1 MKPARLIILAAAVGA
16 AGLAGMIAM
25 QMTGTQQVV
34 MQQAEAIIQRE
45 ETVNVLVSAENLPIG
60 SRLNEKAMR
69 WANWPASAVVEGF
82 ITDKTAPQAMQD
94 LNGAVVRMPLFAG
107 EPVRREKIA
116 DSSSRVMSALLP
128 AGKRAVATEISVST
142 GAGGFILPNDRVDII
157 MVRRQNGNFVT
168 ENVLDNIRVLAIDQQ
183 IQEQQ
188 DGSKAVI
195 GTTATLELTP
205 DQAKIISVAQ
215 QMAERL
221 TLALRSAAD
230 AQDPDTRAASY
241 LISGGSGSPGVQL
254 IKAGQIST
262 SNATLSSGSAAPASM
277 PSGAPSMPPG
287 AAQPSA
293 MMPGQPQMPNSM
305 PVPMPGQ
312 PQSVR
317 VVN

>member
-69 WANWPASAVVEGF
+69 WASWPASAVVEGF

>member
-1 MKPARLIILAAAVGA
+1 
-16 AGLAGMIAM
+16 MIAM

-262 SNATLSSGSAAPASM
+262 SNATLSSGSAPPASM

>member
-262 SNATLSSGSAAPASM
+262 SNATLSSGSAPPASV

>member
-157 MVRRQNGNFVT
+157 MVRRQNGNFMT

>member
-1 MKPARLIILAAAVGA
+1 MKPARLIILAAAIGA

-34 MQQAEAIIQRE
+34 MQQAEAIIQKE
-45 ETVNVLVSAENLPIG
+45 ETVQVLVSAENLPIG
-60 SRLNEKAMR
+60 SRLTDKSMR
-69 WANWPASAVVEGF
+69 WASWPSSAVVEGF

-205 DQAKIISVAQ
+205 DQAKIITVAQ
-215 QMAERL
+215 QMADRL

-241 LISGGSGSPGVQL
+241 LISGGSGSPGVQM
-254 IKAGQIST
+254 IKSGQIST
-262 SNATLSSGSAAPASM
+262 SNATLSGGSAASQPGGQSI
-277 PSGAPSMPPG
+277 PQGAVPT
-287 AAQPSA
+287 SA
-293 MMPGQPQMPNSM
+293 VMPGQPQMPNSM

>member
-262 SNATLSSGSAAPASM
+262 SNATLSSGSAAPSSM
-277 PSGAPSMPPG
+277 PSAAPSMPAG